1 MNRRR
6 VHRGFTLL
14 EILLVT
20 GLLAIVMAMVMP
32 SLMNDFTRAQLPESA
47 RQMRALI
54 QLTRANA
61 MIDGL
66 RYRIR
71 FPREDELDGQGD
83 QRQPVVE
90 VEDRPLEFPEEFRP
104 VLAAWARDETLLRGI
119 RCVKVRL
126 GKPTIDQLLGQD
138 EYALELEEERLEDIE
153 ESAGETYEEEFP
165 PLVLDTDGTSEW
177 ATFLLTDAPMDVPA
191 EDLDD
196 ETEFGRLEVILDGLT
211 GLAWLQRSLFIEE
224 LEMMKEHGWPPV
236 LRKDFVQAQK
246 LTEDN
251 VLEIREASVRR

>member
-1 MNRRR
+1 MNRTKA
-6 VHRGFTLL
+6 HRGFTLL

-20 GLLAIVMAMVMP
+20 GLLAIVMAMVLP
-32 SLMNDFTRAQLPESA
+32 SFFNDFTRAQLPESG
-47 RQMRALI
+47 RQMRALL

-104 VLAAWARDETLLRGI
+104 VLASWAQDTTLLRKI
-119 RCVKVRL
+119 RCAKVRL
-126 GKPTIDQLLGQD
+126 GKPTIDQLLGED
-138 EYALELEEERLEDIE
+138 ELADELAEDRLEELEETAD
-153 ESAGETYEEEFP
+153 ETYEDEFP
-165 PLVLDTDGTSEW
+165 PLVIDTDGTSEW
-177 ATFLLTDAPMDVPA
+177 ATFLLTDAPADVPL

-196 ETEFGRLEVILDGLT
+196 ETEFARLELILDGLT
-211 GLAWLQRSLFIEE
+211 GLSWLQRTLYVEE

-236 LRKDFVQAQK
+236 LRKDFLQAQK

>member
-1 MNRRR
+1 MNGSRT
-6 VHRGFTLL
+6 HRGFTLL
-14 EILLVT
+14 EILLVI

-32 SLMNDFTRAQLPESA
+32 NLIGDFTRAQLPESA
-47 RQMRALI
+47 RQMRALM

-71 FPREDELDGQGD
+71 FPREDELDGQGS

-90 VEDRPLEFPEEFRP
+90 VEDEPLANPEQFRP
-104 VLAAWARDETLLRGI
+104 VLASWARDETMLRGI

-138 EYALELEEERLEDIE
+138 EYAVELEEERLEDIE
-153 ESAGETYEEEFP
+153 ETAGETYEEEFP
-165 PLVLDTDGTSEW
+165 PLVFDTDGTSEW
-177 ATFLLTDAPMDVPA
+177 ATFLLTDAPADVLL

-211 GLAWLQRSLFIEE
+211 GLAWLQRSLYVEE

-236 LRKDFVQAQK
+236 LRKDFLQPQK